1 MSCSDTSNDAV
12 VESSVAIAKFV
23 LNIDCGMLTLDLG
36 YPWIDEH
43 IRIIIYLPNGFLL
56 QVPHAKAKLWISMWC
71 SFQFDYWNE
80 MFVRQFR
87 HVSNL
92 SLILFLFTMNDLFT
106 MICLLYMLEMVVR
119 KISLITP
126 PTPSIPVPSI
136 IIHFYGWPNGFHL
149 KDENK
154 SMWNRLLKKEEEESS
169 SCTKQSHR
177 GRRW

>member
-80 MFVRQFR
+80 MFISEFR
-87 HVSNL
+87 RSVSNL
-92 SLILFLFTMNDLFT
+92 PLILFLFTMNDLFT
-106 MICLLYMLEMVVR
+106 VHAWNGRKENLINNPTYPAYPSSLNYYSLLRLTKWFSFERWKQIHVKQTLE
-119 KISLITP
+119 
-126 PTPSIPVPSI
+126 
-136 IIHFYGWPNGFHL
+136 
-149 KDENK
+149 E
-154 SMWNRLLKKEEEESS
+154 
-169 SCTKQSHR
+169 
-177 GRRW
+177 RRRRVFFMH